1 MFQRESNK
9 FVPIHL
15 QQTLQRHQQ
24 LRVRGS
30 MQNRPVQLK
39 VMTELRP
46 RNFVAHNIS
55 EKLDFKQKVDFRQ
68 EVVQHPTSRQ
78 KTLCR

>member
-1 MFQRESNK
+1 M
-9 FVPIHL
+9 
-15 QQTLQRHQQ
+15 
-24 LRVRGS
+24 
-30 MQNRPVQLK
+30 K